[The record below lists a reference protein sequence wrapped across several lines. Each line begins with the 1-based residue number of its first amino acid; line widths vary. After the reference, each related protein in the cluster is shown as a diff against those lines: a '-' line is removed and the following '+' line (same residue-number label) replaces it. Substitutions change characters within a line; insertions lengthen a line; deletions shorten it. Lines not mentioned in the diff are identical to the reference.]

1 MPIVISLIFH
11 IFVVSRNASSN
22 NIINRHMKWIK
33 WLVAAIAASLMVLAC
48 EQPEPDT
55 NVEVEPKLTVSPVK
69 PAQVSAAGGEF
80 KLSLTAN
87 KDWSVTGIP
96 AWMTVSPE
104 SGKGSLYKQEILV
117 SVQQNTA
124 GAREAV
130 LTFAIDGKSQTVPV
144 VQNHAFGANAPA
156 NAIFFESF
164 EKNQGNFTIENVTMP
179 DPLTYVWIH
188 DANYTCMKASAFKDN
203 TRYQTESWLISPEI
217 DLTGYTNCYLTFEH
231 AGLYFGNIAE
241 EATAWVSVDG
251 GDWKQLVIEEEGY
264 PSSWTF
270 ISAGEWDF
278 TPYIGSKV
286 KLGFKYTSNSSKAG
300 TWEIKNVAVISGKS
314 SKVTVADIDPTKTE
328 WMEMPATD
336 NDAYGYYAHRFV
348 MDNEIYRNYSFAWS
362 QKDLVS
368 VWIAYPLNKTY
379 TQKNVDRTDAWAY
392 DPHLGKDL
400 SAAPFSYYAGDY
412 ARGHQLPSADR
423 LCSKEANK
431 QTFYGTNI
439 APQLNEH
446 NEGIWS
452 NLETR
457 VREIA
462 NSSDTTYVVTG
473 CVVDGATETSTDSD
487 GKTITIPVAFFKAL
501 LRYQKGAE
509 TEWAGA
515 AFYTEHKNYTNKDL
529 KAISMSIDQLEELT
543 GIDFFVN
550 LPAKVGKDA
559 ASAIEST
566 DPTTLSI
573 LGLK

>member
-1 MPIVISLIFH
+1 
-11 IFVVSRNASSN
+11 
-22 NIINRHMKWIK
+22 MKWIK
-33 WLVAAIAASLMVLAC
+33 WLVVSMTTSLMLLAC
-48 EQPEPDT
+48 EQPKPEED
-55 NVEVEPKLTVSPVK
+55 VEVVEPKLIVSPVK
-69 PAQVSAAGGEF
+69 PSTVIAAGGEV
-80 KLSLTAN
+80 KLILTAN
-87 KDWSVTGIP
+87 KDWSVSGAPT
-96 AWMTVSPE
+96 WMTVSPE
-104 SGKGSLYKQEILV
+104 SGKGSLYKQEV
-117 SVQQNTA
+117 TVTVGKNE
-124 GAREAV
+124 GKAREAV
-130 LTFAIDGKSQTVPV
+130 LTFAIEGASQELVIS
-144 VQNHAFGANAPA
+144 QSRPA
-156 NAIFFESF
+156 AEPIY
-164 EKNQGNFTIENVTMP
+164 IENFDSGAGSFNINNVKLP
-179 DPLTYVWIH
+179 DGLTKVWEWSSQ
-188 DANYTCMKASAFKDN
+188 YKCMKATAFVN
-203 TRYQTESWLISPEI
+203 STYFETESWLVSPEI
-217 DLTGYTNCYLTFEH
+217 DLTGYTDCYFTFEH
-231 AGLYFGNIAE
+231 AGLYFGDISS
-241 EATAWVSVDG
+241 EATVWITKDEVE
-251 GDWKQLVIEEEGY
+251 WQQLSIQEDGY
-264 PSSWTF
+264 PDSWTF
-270 ISAGEWDF
+270 VEAGNWDLSA
-278 TPYIGSKV
+278 YSGSKV
-286 KLGFKYTSNSSKAG
+286 KIGFKYTSSSTKAG
-300 TWEIKNVAVISGKS
+300 TWEVRNVAVMAGK
-314 SKVTVADIDPTKTE
+314 VEDTTVPPIDPTKTQ
-328 WMEMPATD
+328 WMELPATE
-336 NDAYGYYAHRFV
+336 NTAYGYYAHRFMMNDKV
-348 MDNEIYRNYSFAWS
+348 YRNYSFAWS

-368 VWIAYPLNKTY
+368 VWVAYPLNKDY
-379 TQKNVDRTDAWAY
+379 TQQKVQRTDAWAY

-550 LPAKVGKDA
+550 LPAKVGDDA

>member
-1 MPIVISLIFH
+1 
-11 IFVVSRNASSN
+11 
-22 NIINRHMKWIK
+22 MKWIK
-33 WLVAAIAASLMVLAC
+33 WLVASMAASLMFFAC
-48 EQPEPDT
+48 EQQKPEED
-55 NVEVEPKLTVSPVK
+55 VVVKDPKLTVSPVK
-69 PAQVSAAGGEF
+69 PAQVAAAGGEF

-87 KDWSVTGIP
+87 KDWTVSGVP
-96 AWMTVSPE
+96 SWMTVSPE
-104 SGKGSLYKQEILV
+104 SGKGSLYKQEV
-117 SVQQNTA
+117 VVAVQENTA
-124 GAREAV
+124 GVREAV
-130 LTFAIDGKSQTVPV
+130 LTFEIEGMSRAVTV
-144 VQNHAFGANAPA
+144 VQNHAFGAGAPA
-156 NAIFFESF
+156 GAIFFESF
-164 EKNQGNFTIENVTMP
+164 EKAQGNFTIETVAMP
-179 DPLTYVWIH
+179 DPLTYVWAH
-188 DANYTCMKASAFKDN
+188 DAQYKCMKASAFLNN
-203 TRYQTESWLISPEI
+203 TRYETESWLVSPEI
-217 DLTGYTNCYLTFEH
+217 DLSGYTNCYLTFEH
-231 AGLYFGNIAE
+231 AGRYFGDITK

-251 GDWKQLVIEEEGY
+251 GDWKQLMIEDEGY
-264 PSSWTF
+264 PSSWNF
-270 ISAGEWDF
+270 VSAGEWDL

-286 KLGFKYTSNSSKAG
+286 KIGFRYTSSNTAAG
-300 TWEIKNVAVISGKS
+300 TWEVNNVAVISGKS
-314 SKVTVADIDPTKTE
+314 TKVKLTDIDPTKTE

-336 NDAYGYYAHRFV
+336 NDAYGYYAHRFI
-348 MDNEIYRNYSFAWS
+348 MDDQIYRNYSFAWS

-400 SAAPFSYYAGDY
+400 SSAPFSYYAGDY

-423 LCSKEANK
+423 LCSASANK

-439 APQLNEH
+439 VPQLNEH

-452 NLETR
+452 NLEGK

-473 CVVDGATETSTDSD
+473 CVVEGSEEITTDSD
-487 GKTITIPVAFFKAL
+487 NKNMTVPVAFFKAL
-501 LRYQKGAE
+501 LRYQKGAK

-529 KAISMSIDQLEELT
+529 KAISMSIDELEELT

-550 LPAKVGKDA
+550 LPAKVGADT